1 MIPIMESRKE
11 TKAEPAPTIDDQAG
25 PKPTAPKP
33 AAAPVPSAK
42 GKAES
47 GQADSKDKAAPEE
60 IGGRPG
66 PDPTRYGDW
75 EIKGR
80 CVDF

>member
-1 MIPIMESRKE
+1 METRKE
-11 TKAEPAPTIDDQAG
+11 TKPESA
-25 PKPTAPKP
+25 TATGDRDRAKP
-33 AAAPVPSAK
+33 AKPATPAATPQVPPAK
-42 GKAES
+42 GKA
-47 GQADSKDKAAPEE
+47 QSKDKAAPEE

-80 CVDF
+80 CIDF

>member
-1 MIPIMESRKE
+1 METRKE
-11 TKAEPAPTIDDQAG
+11 TKPEPTAASGDRTGSKATG
-25 PKPTAPKP
+25 PKPAAPP
-33 AAAPVPSAK
+33 PAAAAPVPVAEDK
-42 GKAES
+42 DKAE
-47 GQADSKDKAAPEE
+47 SKDKAAPEE

-80 CVDF
+80 CIDF